1 MNDCE
6 KTYVTIYCGSS
17 STSPEKYLAAAA
29 AVGRELAGRGATLVT
44 GAGRTGLMGA
54 AADAALAAGGS
65 VTGIIP
71 RFMVERG
78 WNHAGLSELRVVEGM
93 HERKALMAEISHGV
107 IALPGGI
114 GTFDELTEII
124 TWRQLGLFGGNVV
137 IYNVDGY
144 YDPYISLL
152 RHACREH
159 FMREEHLSLFTVA
172 ESAATAVDA
181 ALAPCSPAVFTP
193 KF

>member
-1 MNDCE
+1 MIMTE
-6 KTYVTIYCGSS
+6 KQYVTIYCGSS
-17 STSPEKYLAAAA
+17 STAAETYLAAAA
-29 AVGRELAGRGATLVT
+29 ATGRELARRGATLIT

-54 AADAALAAGGS
+54 AADAALAAGGE
-65 VTGIIP
+65 VMGIIP

-78 WNHAGLSELRVVEGM
+78 WNHKSLSELRVVQDM
-93 HERKALMAEISHGV
+93 HERKAMMARMSHGV

-124 TWRQLGLFGGNVV
+124 TWRQLGLYDGNVV

-144 YDPYISLL
+144 YDPYLSLL
-152 RHACREH
+152 RHALREH
-159 FMREEHLSLFTVA
+159 FLKEEHMQLFTVA

-181 ALAPCSPAVFTP
+181 ALAPCQPAVFTP

>member
-1 MNDCE
+1 MAE
-6 KTYVTIYCGSS
+6 KKYVTIYCGSS
-17 STSPEKYLAAAA
+17 STAPEIFLAAAA
-29 AVGRELAGRGATLVT
+29 ATGRELARRGATMIT

-54 AADAALAAGGS
+54 AADAAIAAGGD

-78 WNHAGLSELRVVEGM
+78 WNHKNLSELKVVEDM
-93 HERKALMAEISHGV
+93 HERKALMARLSHGV

-137 IYNVDGY
+137 IYNVGGY
-144 YDPYISLL
+144 YDPYLSLL

-159 FMREEHLSLFTVA
+159 FLKEEHLSLFTVA
-172 ESAATAVDA
+172 ESASTAVEA
-181 ALAPCSPAVFTP
+181 ALASCSPAVFTP

>member
-1 MNDCE
+1 MIMNE
-6 KTYVTIYCGSS
+6 TTYITVYCGSS
-17 STSPEKYLAAAA
+17 ATSPDKYLAAAA
-29 AVGRELAGRGATLVT
+29 ATGCELARRGATPVT

-54 AADAALAAGGS
+54 AADAALAAGGA

-71 RFMVERG
+71 EFMVRRG
-78 WNHAGLSELRVVEGM
+78 WNHAGLTELRVVESM
-93 HERKALMAEISHGV
+93 HERKAMMAGISHGV

-124 TWRQLGLFGGNVV
+124 TWRQLGLFAGNVV

-159 FMREEHLSLFTVA
+159 FLKDEHLALFTVA
-172 ESAATAVDA
+172 ESAADAVEA